1 MHGGGAGLE
10 VAEIVDRAGPDWL
23 GQVGVVTQLLD
34 RRDWHGRQAVAFLC
48 GPERMMTATVSAL
61 RTAGITRRHIFVSLE
76 RHMDCGIGIC
86 GHCQMG
92 PFFVCRDGP
101 VFSVSELGDL
111 FGREG
116 I

>member
-1 MHGGGAGLE
+1 
-10 VAEIVDRAGPDWL
+10 
-23 GQVGVVTQLLD
+23 
-34 RRDWHGRQAVAFLC
+34 
-48 GPERMMTATVSAL
+48 MTATVSAL

-101 VFSVSELGDL
+101 VISVSELGDL

>member
-1 MHGGGAGLE
+1 M
-10 VAEIVDRAGPDWL
+10 
-23 GQVGVVTQLLD
+23 
-34 RRDWHGRQAVAFLC
+34 LC
-48 GPERMMTATVSAL
+48 GPERMMQATVSAL
-61 RTAGITRRHIFVSLE
+61 RTAGITRRRIFVSLE
-76 RHMDCGIGIC
+76 RHMDCGIGLC

-101 VFSVSELGDL
+101 VFSVAELGDL